1 MSYASHRCCSD
12 ATHRSCSEMTIT
24 LPIPAIK
31 IKEIRAHVDS
41 ITTHVISGKVIV
53 QGTLQK
59 QVFFVGEDNIVHH
72 FPEVARFSALIEI
85 PGVEPGPEVVVQA
98 HPRIF
103 NIIATLSPDGTQITQ
118 KVIVDVDVT
127 VAEFTQVR
135 LAEDPEGPSV
145 LAEEVI
151 GEDTGQVL
159 ESGAV
164 TLVTPAVKVT
174 EIRANPEITQVTVKE
189 DKVVVQGN
197 ILKQIFFIDLDQV
210 GRHQAVVVPF
220 AIMIDIPGAQP
231 GMNVQARAIMADVA
245 FTLDPTGASV
255 FQEVVLDVFVKVT
268 ETVQVSLELG
278 DDLTIKT
285 EVVLGVASTQIMEEV
300 TVVLAQPAIKI
311 KDIDLVVQDVRGR
324 TIADKVI
331 VQGVFVKD
339 VYYINED
346 DVEVL
351 ESFTIPFSTFIPSPG
366 ITPGLNVLVLA
377 QALPVVF
384 DPLQTGTEITEK
396 DLAEIEVF
404 MTETRIID
412 VETDAE
418 GTTFKVRQVIGEG
431 TAQVCA
437 EGITV
442 PVLPITI
449 EFARI
454 RVGEAVEAEKQLLVE
469 NCICLPFI
477 AKKIKSVES
486 SVQNVTWEIVGE
498 QVIVEGEVKKDVF
511 VVGLDNI
518 VHHVQEIVPFSGIVD
533 VPGIVE
539 GAEVSV
545 EVEVESLVQNLVCG
559 GSRIQQ
565 LIILLVTV
573 TSTKAQIFTVV
584 VDVIGPGVFVTK
596 TKVLVDVV
604 DDGIPEPVP
613 LDVVTE
619 LTGPNVDTVTKETI
633 PLIVI
638 VNGTVGPI
646 PVSVVTNATFKI

>member
-1 MSYASHRCCSD
+1 MSY
-12 ATHRSCSEMTIT
+12 ATHRSCSELILT

-31 IKEIRAHVDS
+31 IKEIRAHIDS
-41 ITTHVISGKVIV
+41 ITTHVIPDKVIV
-53 QGTLQK
+53 QGTLEK

-72 FPEVARFSALIEI
+72 VPERARFKALIEI
-85 PGVEPGPEVVVQA
+85 PGIVPDPEVVVEA

-103 NIIATLSPDGTQITQ
+103 NIIAALSPDGTQIMQ
-118 KVIVDVDVT
+118 KIIIDVDVT
-127 VAEFTQVR
+127 VTRFVQVP
-135 LAEDPEGPSV
+135 LAENPEGPLV
-145 LAEEVI
+145 MAEEVV

-159 ESGAV
+159 ESGTV

-174 EIRANPEITQVTVKE
+174 EIRANPEITQVMVKE

-220 AIMIDIPGAQP
+220 AIMMDIPGAES
-231 GMNVQARAIMADVA
+231 GMNAQVRATVVDVN
-245 FTLDPTGASV
+245 FTLDPTGAFV
-255 FQEVVLDVFVKVT
+255 NQEVVVDVFVKVT
-268 ETVQVSLELG
+268 ETVEVSLELG
-278 DDLTIKT
+278 DFTVKT
-285 EVVLGVASTQIMEEV
+285 EQVVTTAATQIMEEV
-300 TVVLAQPAIKI
+300 TVVLSQPAIKI
-311 KDIDLVVQDVRGR
+311 KDIDLVVQDVLGR

-346 DVEVL
+346 DVEVV
-351 ESFTIPFSTFIPSPG
+351 ESFTVPFSTFIPVPG
-366 ITPGLNVLVLA
+366 VTPGLNVFVNA
-377 QALPVVF
+377 QAQPAVF

-396 DLAEIEVF
+396 DLADIEVII
-404 MTETRIID
+404 TETVRID
-412 VETDAE
+412 VQQETG
-418 GTTFKVRQVIGEG
+418 GTLFKVQQVVGEG

-454 RVGEAVEAEKQLLVE
+454 RVGEAVEVEKQLLVE
-469 NCICLPFI
+469 NTISLPFI
-477 AKKIKSVES
+477 AKKIRSVEFS
-486 SVQNVTWEIVGE
+486 IQNVTWVIVSE
-498 QVIVEGEVKKDVF
+498 QVLVEGKVKKDVL

-518 VHHVQEIVPFSGIVD
+518 VHHIQETVPFSGFVS

-539 GAEVSV
+539 GAAVTV
-545 EVEVESLVQNLVCG
+545 DVVVESFVQNLICG
-559 GSRIQQ
+559 GRKIQQ
-565 LIILLVTV
+565 LIVLLVTV
-573 TSTKAQIFTVV
+573 TSAEERIVQVV
-584 VDVIGPGVFVTK
+584 VNVTGPGVFVTK

-613 LDVVTE
+613 LDVVTD
-619 LTGPNVDTVTKETI
+619 LSGPNVDTVTKETL
-633 PLIVI
+633 PLVVI
-638 VNGTVGPI
+638 VNGTVGPM